1 MAVSTTVE
9 VKRNTAKV
17 LEELKRKYGAK
28 SMDETLRR
36 LINKAENIPD
46 SMFGAHPRMKQ
57 FNPSDEAEFHEL

>member
-1 MAVSTTVE
+1 MAMSTTVE

-36 LINKAENIPD
+36 LISKAENTPN
-46 SMFGAHPRMKQ
+46 SMFGAHPRMKP
-57 FNPSDEAEFHEL
+57 FDSSDEAGFHEL